1 MITKGQEMNVSTG
14 ICLARIKQIDQKFSQ
29 RVELFPALAAAA
41 AAAVAAAAG
50 ARRSYR
56 SNSQV
61 QKITTAINKT
71 LNTDNDEQLCNIPI

>member
-1 MITKGQEMNVSTG
+1 MITKGLEMNVSTG

-41 AAAVAAAAG
+41 AAAGAG
-50 ARRSYR
+50 RSYR
-56 SNSQV
+56 SNSKV
-61 QKITTAINKT
+61 QKITAINKT